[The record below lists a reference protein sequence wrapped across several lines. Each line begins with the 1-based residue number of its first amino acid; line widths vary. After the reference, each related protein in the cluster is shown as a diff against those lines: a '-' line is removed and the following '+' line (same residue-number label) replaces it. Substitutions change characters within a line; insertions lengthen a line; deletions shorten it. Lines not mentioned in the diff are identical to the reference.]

1 MILSSPVCSVEQKGD
16 HAVVRCENGKAYKTR
31 YVVCAMPQVLLR
43 SVSFSPSLSPL
54 KNQLI
59 QRIPMGCV
67 IKTITYYEQAWWRD
81 EGLSGILIA
90 NNESGPVYATLDDS
104 KPDGSYPALMG

>member
-1 MILSSPVCSVEQKGD
+1 
-16 HAVVRCENGKAYKTR
+16 
-31 YVVCAMPQVLLR
+31 
-43 SVSFSPSLSPL
+43 
-54 KNQLI
+54 
-59 QRIPMGCV
+59 MGCV